1 MLVLVFSI
9 FFIAPHAGF
18 PLQNYLCL
26 IESPAIITLRN
37 SLPGN
42 FSLMLSRMLD
52 LGSFW
57 LHRRNDFPFNTL
69 YPGRL
74 GT

>member
-18 PLQNYLCL
+18 PQNYLFL
-26 IESPAIITLRN
+26 IEPPAIITLRN

-42 FSLMLSRMLD
+42 FSLMLSRTLD

-57 LHRRNDFPFNTL
+57 LHRRNDFPFNTV